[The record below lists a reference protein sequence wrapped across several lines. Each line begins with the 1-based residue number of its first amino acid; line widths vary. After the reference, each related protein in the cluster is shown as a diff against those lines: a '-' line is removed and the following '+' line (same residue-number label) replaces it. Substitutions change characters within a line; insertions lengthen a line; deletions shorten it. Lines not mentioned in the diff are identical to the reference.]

1 MPEVSE
7 DLAGEFVLGALEADE
22 LVAVERRM
30 RDEPDFRRAV
40 DAWSRRLAP
49 LLEQVSPKTPPVSA
63 WSAIQRR
70 VGGGPSVA
78 RRRSEGVWLDIAP
91 GVQLKMLRVDR
102 PPASVPLCSAWN
114 LVLPAPSM
122 ITPRSRNVS
131 CLRGR

>member
-78 RRRSEGVWLDIAP
+78 RRRTEGVWLDLAP
-91 GVQLKMLRVDR
+91 GVQLKMLRVD
-102 PPASVPLCSAWN
+102 PP
-114 LVLPAPSM
+114 
-122 ITPRSRNVS
+122 TE
-131 CLRGR
+131 